1 MDDESRVEELVDK
14 LLAEHDPKTES
25 VEEFL
30 GAQFDYGLAFVHFP
44 EGHGGLDVAPRLA
57 FIPAIAMFLTVLSFN
72 LVGDTLRALTD
83 PRQGA
88 L

>member
-1 MDDESRVEELVDK
+1 MIGEGRESLEI
-14 LLAEHDPKTES
+14 
-25 VEEFL
+25 
-30 GAQFDYGLAFVHFP
+30 
-44 EGHGGLDVAPRLA
+44 APRLA
-57 FIPAIAMFLTVLSFN
+57 FFPPITMFLTVLSFN

>member
-1 MDDESRVEELVDK
+1 M
-14 LLAEHDPKTES
+14 
-25 VEEFL
+25 
-30 GAQFDYGLAFVHFP
+30 
-44 EGHGGLDVAPRLA
+44 
-57 FIPAIAMFLTVLSFN
+57 MFLTVLSFN

>member
-1 MDDESRVEELVDK
+1 MKNRDRKTNTDFKIIKKSNQLIEARYKFDVWESR
-14 LLAEHDPKTES
+14 
-25 VEEFL
+25 
-30 GAQFDYGLAFVHFP
+30 
-44 EGHGGLDVAPRLA
+44 
-57 FIPAIAMFLTVLSFN
+57 MFLTVLSFN

>member
-1 MDDESRVEELVDK
+1 
-14 LLAEHDPKTES
+14 
-25 VEEFL
+25 
-30 GAQFDYGLAFVHFP
+30 
-44 EGHGGLDVAPRLA
+44 
-57 FIPAIAMFLTVLSFN
+57 MFLTVLAFN

>member
-1 MDDESRVEELVDK
+1 MI
-14 LLAEHDPKTES
+14 
-25 VEEFL
+25 
-30 GAQFDYGLAFVHFP
+30 G
-44 EGHGGLDVAPRLA
+44 EGRDSLEIAPRLA
-57 FIPAIAMFLTVLSFN
+57 FFPAIAMFLTVLSLN

>member
-1 MDDESRVEELVDK
+1 
-14 LLAEHDPKTES
+14 
-25 VEEFL
+25 
-30 GAQFDYGLAFVHFP
+30 
-44 EGHGGLDVAPRLA
+44 
-57 FIPAIAMFLTVLSFN
+57 MFLTVLSFN